1 MAMTDEP
8 DTTSG
13 EIVKGYC
20 QSCGRPVYVSRLQ
33 IRLFKGPYLLR
44 ILRCDACIRLT
55 GVGR

>member
-20 QSCGRPVYVSRLQ
+20 QGCGRPVYVSRVRNRQ
-33 IRLFKGPYLLR
+33 
-44 ILRCDACIRLT
+44 
-55 GVGR
+55 